1 MTADANPGGLPTGD
15 ELKRAAEALAAE
27 VEDKIGQRQ
36 NGLPTFFDNFVRGV
50 IAELRLLDPA
60 RPWEE
65 TAQRLSGPQGE
76 RLRARLALLRRVL
89 AGRGGRRV
97 DYLERSNANPGTWP
111 SAIDPDTLT
120 MSQGTAECLHWRG
133 RPLFKTVFDFALV
146 PMMLWDLRPA
156 TVIELGSGNGASA
169 LWMADLM
176 ASFGIDSRVY
186 SLDLEARRLA
196 HERVTFMAGDCNA
209 IAAAFPAEF
218 LNPLAHP
225 WLVVEDAHVN
235 VPGVLAHFHPFLAA
249 GDVLYVEDSLTKRRD
264 LARFTAEFAGA
275 YKVDTRYTDFFG
287 RNATCAVDSILV
299 RV

>member
-1 MTADANPGGLPTGD
+1 MARDANPDRPIGG
-15 ELKRAAEALAAE
+15 EALKRAAEALAAE
-27 VEDKIGQRQ
+27 VEDKVGKRQ

-89 AGRGGRRV
+89 RGRGARRV
-97 DYLERSNANPGTWP
+97 DYLERAGANPGAWP

-120 MSQGTAECLHWRG
+120 MSQGTAECLQWRG

-186 SLDLEARRLA
+186 SLDLEARRIA
-196 HERVTFMAGDCNA
+196 HDRVTFMAGDCNQ